1 MYRLLAIDLDGTLL
15 TPQHKVSPYTL
26 DVLKRA
32 VADGMR
38 LVIATGRVPFSF
50 HRVIKDLPLNAPQI
64 TSNGATVIDM
74 STNTLVHQQLVPPHY
89 ILPVVEYARSL
100 DLQFCYYTNEYLYAE
115 QALYDRQNWYLS
127 GIPIRRVENIEDVYP
142 QPCIKIGAFGD
153 ASTLRAKRRDLESHF
168 AGQLYVT
175 QTAEQWLEFLHPE
188 VSKANALRTITQMLD
203 IRPEEV
209 IAFGDNH
216 NDIEM
221 LRFAGLGIA
230 MGNAHQEVK
239 AAADYV
245 TLRNVDDGVAAALEK
260 FVFAVEKR

>member
-26 DVLKRA
+26 EVLQRA

-50 HRVIKDLPLNAPQI
+50 HKVISGLPLNAPQI
-64 TSNGATVIDM
+64 TSNGAVVIDM
-74 STNTLVHQQLVPPHY
+74 NTNTILYQQLVPPDY
-89 ILPVVEYARSL
+89 ILPVIEYARRL
-100 DLQFCYYTNEYLYAE
+100 DLVFCYYTNDYLYTE
-115 QALYDRQNWYLS
+115 HELYNRHNWYLS
-127 GIPIRRVENIEDVYP
+127 GIPVRDVEKIEDVYP

-153 ASTLRAKRRDLESHF
+153 AATLIAKRRELERAF
-168 AGQLYVT
+168 VGKLYVT
-175 QTAEQWLEFLHPE
+175 QTAGQWLEFLHPA

-216 NDIEM
+216 NDIDM

-239 AAADYV
+239 AVADYV
-245 TLRNVDDGVAAALEK
+245 TLRNIDDGVAVALEK
-260 FVFAVEKR
+260 FLFAIEKR